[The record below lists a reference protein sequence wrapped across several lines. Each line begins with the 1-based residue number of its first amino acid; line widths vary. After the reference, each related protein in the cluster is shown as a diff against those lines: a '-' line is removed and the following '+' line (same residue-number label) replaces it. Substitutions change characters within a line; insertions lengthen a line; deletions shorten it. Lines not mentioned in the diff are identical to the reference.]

1 MPVLRTL
8 SGRCI
13 AQTVRELF
21 LSANTVLPSDVLTAL
36 ERARERETA
45 DLGGYVLERIL
56 ENARVAHEEGMPL
69 CQDTGLAVVFLELGQ
84 AVHVTDGDLEG
95 AVQEGVRQAYR
106 DGCLRK
112 SVCDPLSRV
121 NTGDNTP
128 AVLHIE
134 IVPGDRLR
142 ITVLPKGGGSENMS
156 GVAMLMPAEGEAG
169 VRRHVVEQVRRAG
182 PNPCPPLIVGVGLGG
197 SLDQAPI
204 LAKKALLRPVGSP
217 HPADPR
223 LAEMEAALL
232 REINALGIGPQGY
245 GGEVTALAVHIEM
258 RPCHIASLPVAVNL
272 QCHAARHRTAV
283 L

>member
-45 DLGGYVLERIL
+45 DLGGYVLKRIL

-69 CQDTGLAVVFLELGQ
+69 CQDTGLAVVFLDLGQ

-95 AVQEGVRQAYR
+95 GVQEGVRQAYR